1 MERRRLQARGLVFD
15 VLAAGDPAGESVLLL
30 HGFPQ
35 TAACWTQLAGA
46 LAGAGYRALA
56 PDQRGYSPGARPAAV
71 RDYQMP
77 ELVADALA
85 LADWAGAK
93 RFHLLGHDWGGVVA
107 WHLAAQHPDRV
118 ATLTAVSTPHPRAF
132 TAALRAS
139 AQPLRS
145 AYIAFFR
152 TPRLPELAL
161 GARGMAGL
169 RLLLVR
175 SGLGPEWAEVYASAL
190 AEPGALA
197 AAWPGTGRPARPSCG
212 SRRWPSPPAT
222 CGGREMRPW
231 AGGPPRPPPAGSP
244 APTTSR
250 SWTGLATGCPSST
263 RPSWPTSC
271 CRTCASGRSAAP
283 AARDGRRD
291 PGRGRDRIRRPD
303 PEVQPCRSI
312 LHARRARR
320 PPTKADARTYQA
332 RSPTCQAEGWKTER
346 TQPSFLFLNRS

>member
-1 MERRRLQARGLVFD
+1 
-15 VLAAGDPAGESVLLL
+15 
-30 HGFPQ
+30 
-35 TAACWTQLAGA
+35 
-46 LAGAGYRALA
+46 
-56 PDQRGYSPGARPAAV
+56 
-71 RDYQMP
+71 MP

-118 ATLTAVSTPHPRAF
+118 ATLTAVSTSHPRAF

-197 AAWPGTGRPARPSCG
+197 AALAWYRAAGPSILRVPAVAVPTCHLWGSGDAALGRRATEATAGWVAGSYRLHVLDGAGHWLPEQHAAELAGPVLGHLRQWPIGR
-212 SRRWPSPPAT
+212 
-222 CGGREMRPW
+222 
-231 AGGPPRPPPAGSP
+231 AGGQG
-244 APTTSR
+244 
-250 SWTGLATGCPSST
+250 W
-263 RPSWPTSC
+263 
-271 CRTCASGRSAAP
+271 AS
-283 AARDGRRD
+283 
-291 PGRGRDRIRRPD
+291 
-303 PEVQPCRSI
+303 
-312 LHARRARR
+312 
-320 PPTKADARTYQA
+320 
-332 RSPTCQAEGWKTER
+332 
-346 TQPSFLFLNRS
+346 

>member
-1 MERRRLQARGLVFD
+1 MMERRRLQARGLVFD

-197 AAWPGTGRPARPSCG
+197 AALAWYRAAGPSILRVPAVAVPTCHLWGSGDAALGRRATEATARWVTGPYHLQVLDGAGHWLPEQHAAELAGPLLAHLRQWPIGR
-212 SRRWPSPPAT
+212 
-222 CGGREMRPW
+222 
-231 AGGPPRPPPAGSP
+231 AGGQGW
-244 APTTSR
+244 AP
-250 SWTGLATGCPSST
+250 
-263 RPSWPTSC
+263 
-271 CRTCASGRSAAP
+271 
-283 AARDGRRD
+283 
-291 PGRGRDRIRRPD
+291 
-303 PEVQPCRSI
+303 
-312 LHARRARR
+312 
-320 PPTKADARTYQA
+320 
-332 RSPTCQAEGWKTER
+332 
-346 TQPSFLFLNRS
+346 